1 MMNDHDEI
9 IKQLHE
15 LADWIEKNN
24 GVHCMSVPRKAAYLI
39 AALQAD
45 YDRLWLL
52 NNKRDVYLIDYI
64 NRVIGYIRLQ
74 WYLFKI
80 GRAHV

>member
-1 MMNDHDEI
+1 MNNNDELI
-9 IKQLHE
+9 QQLHD

-39 AALQAD
+39 AAMQED
-45 YDRLWLL
+45 NQRLWLL

-64 NRVIGYIRLQ
+64 NRVIGFIRLQ
-74 WYLFKI
+74 WYLFNKK
-80 GRAHV
+80 RNKS